1 MEITVMGYPITVI
14 TITSKAD
21 EFAFLSR
28 QAKSSYTHRH
38 AANTR
43 LAGLCS
49 WSLRSGWERNLAR
62 NGAAKIHA
70 VDRQNTRRTRSAG
83 YARCR
88 KILLKREAGIRVR
101 GCSKSWRNQSQ
112 RFSAGRISLSES
124 PNSKQRDSRRIPGRG
139 DKTAVSRQLLHLSEA
154 GAPTVERRA
163 CAHGPIGTDQPMVC
177 NRKNRRHQALSG
189 VPPAIRL

>member
-1 MEITVMGYPITVI
+1 MAYQVRHYLRRGNNGNCHHP
-14 TITSKAD
+14 KAD

-43 LAGLCS
+43 FAGLCS

-62 NGAAKIHA
+62 NGTARIHA
-70 VDRQNTRRTRSAG
+70 VDRQNTCRTRSAG

-88 KILLKREAGIRVR
+88 KILLKGETGIRVR
-101 GCSKSWRNQSQ
+101 GCSKGRRNQSQ

-124 PNSKQRDSRRIPGRG
+124 SNSKQRDSLRVRG
-139 DKTAVSRQLLHLSEA
+139 D
-154 GAPTVERRA
+154 
-163 CAHGPIGTDQPMVC
+163 
-177 NRKNRRHQALSG
+177 RKS
-189 VPPAIRL
+189 VV